1 MIESD
6 ISSLAGFLETI
17 WVLIREVL
25 KLNPVAFE
33 VALASPGSGQ
43 LGLVMLFLA
52 ELSMAIGQS
61 VVLFA
66 NRITRLRFI
75 FSLAFGA
82 LGLLIGVVFWGF
94 TIWILGDWLFGQQ
107 RPFTDVLVVV
117 SLSQVPLLFG
127 FLVLIP
133 YLGNIINSIIHI
145 WTLLALLTGIMVLYQ
160 FTLLPA
166 LICALLGWLI
176 IEIANRT
183 KLIMA
188 IERWFWRAVTNTPSQ
203 RDTQDI
209 VEEFVAEV
217 RATAI
222 QQQGGES

>member
-6 ISSLAGFLETI
+6 ISTLAGFLETI
-17 WVLIREVL
+17 WILIQETL

-33 VALASPGSGQ
+33 VALASSGSGMF
-43 LGLVMLFLA
+43 GLVILFLA

-75 FSLAFGA
+75 FSLAFSA
-82 LGLLIGVVFWGF
+82 FGLVIGVVFWGF
-94 TIWILGDWLFGQQ
+94 TIWILGSWLFGEQ
-107 RPFTDVLVVV
+107 RPFTSVLVVV
-117 SLSQVPLLFG
+117 TLSHVPMLFG
-127 FLVLIP
+127 FLILIP
-133 YLGNIINSIIHI
+133 YLGNIINSIIRI

-166 LICALLGWLI
+166 LVCALLGWLI
-176 IEIANRT
+176 IEIVNRT
-183 KLIMA
+183 KLINA
-188 IERWFWRAVTNTPSQ
+188 IERWFWRVITNTPSQ

-209 VEEFVAEV
+209 VEEFIADV
-217 RATAI
+217 RASAI